1 MRQRTEG
8 CHRRVQGEAMSI
20 PTNSLQRVAAGK
32 AGAVRECID
41 AHGDLVWGLVQRYGL
56 QGGEAERAVEEVF
69 AELWQTA
76 ASCPDGVPGEL
87 TFVATCVRRHLIRSV
102 CHHRHESFVNGDV
115 LRVENQLRAMSQEQQ
130 AVLGECL
137 AQGYSPA
144 EIASRRGLPPPVVRQ
159 HIRSGLAAVS
169 AQLAAQT
176 CG

>member
-1 MRQRTEG
+1 MKT
-8 CHRRVQGEAMSI
+8 
-20 PTNSLQRVAAGK
+20 PTNSLQRVAAGN
-32 AGAVRECID
+32 ASAVRDCID
-41 AHGDLVWGLVQRYGL
+41 AHGDLVWGMVQRYGL

-76 ASCPDGVPGEL
+76 SNCPDGTPGEL

-102 CHHRHESFVNGDV
+102 RPGHETFVAGDV
-115 LRVENQLRAMSQEQQ
+115 FRVEQQLRAMSQEQQ

-144 EIASRRGLPPPVVRQ
+144 EIAARLSLPPPVVRR
-159 HIRSGLAAVS
+159 HLRSGLAAVS